1 MTLTH
6 LAGFLPAVVFP
17 SATVVQLARMVRT
30 RSAAGVS
37 ISTWLLFGFANL
49 AIYVYAERYGEWQA
63 ICGMLLTAVLDFVIV
78 GLALLRYR
86 QRDLAASRGAA
97 PA

>member
-1 MTLTH
+1 MTFTH

-17 SATVVQLARMVRT
+17 AATVVQLARMVRT
-30 RSAAGVS
+30 RSAEGVS
-37 ISTWLLFGFANL
+37 VSTWLLFGFANL

-86 QRDLAASRGAA
+86 KRDLAAA

>member
-17 SATVVQLARMVRT
+17 AATVVQLARMVRT

-37 ISTWLLFGFANL
+37 VSTWLLFGFANL
-49 AIYVYAERYGEWQA
+49 AIYVYAERYREWQA

-86 QRDLAASRGAA
+86 KRDLAAARGAV

>member
-1 MTLTH
+1 MTLPH

-17 SATVVQLARMVRT
+17 AATVVQLARMVRT

-37 ISTWLLFGFANL
+37 VSTWLLFGFANL

-86 QRDLAASRGAA
+86 KRDLAAARGAA